1 MDYNIDVRTISTSSS
16 LFESYVR
23 NEWLYVDKSEY
34 AYKLLT
40 MAEDPVFAFMARP
53 RRFGKSL
60 FVSMLESA
68 RMGKK
73 EMFEGL
79 YLGSSDYDFHPYP
92 VIHLDMSKISD
103 SDIYEDVRADLVDM
117 LSAVGERFGIDL
129 DVSRTP
135 AACLQK
141 LIEGIYR
148 KTGERVAILIDEYD
162 SILTNSIRWAD
173 GKRIRMIV
181 HDMYGKLK
189 PCADKIRFLFITGI
203 TRFSNQ
209 SIFSKLNI
217 LRDLTM
223 DKEYATAFG
232 YTQQELESYFAEALD
247 AEVLSG
253 LKKWYDGYRFADGCE
268 KVYNPISINM
278 YFSTGNGFEPY
289 WGDTAST
296 SLVVDLARRTSFAL
310 LPGDSLAVDLG
321 TLKGFLIESLQGD
334 AVPDDDFVRAYLS
347 MAGYL
352 TLDRINGDTAYL
364 TIPNHEVE
372 LQMTG
377 VLSDIYISRS
387 ERRGISGRIKGALTS
402 GDMDALASA
411 FDEIIRIPTY
421 DMRIDLERF
430 YQSLIYSIA
439 FYSDGVEV
447 RAEEH
452 TAEGRADLVLLVPG
466 RTVIVELKR
475 NRSAEAAVR
484 QIEGKGY
491 MAKYL
496 GKGNEVVLMGV
507 NISTRGKRLRLSW
520 AEKRIPS
527 HT

>member
-1 MDYNIDVRTISTSSS
+1 MKPVNTTSSD
-16 LFESYVR
+16 FTAFIKGDM
-23 NEWLYVDKSEY
+23 LYVDKSEH
-34 AYKLLT
+34 AYRMLT
-40 MAEDPVFAFMARP
+40 MKGSTTFLFMARP

-60 FVSMLESA
+60 FVSMLEA
-68 RMGKK
+68 ALMGKR

-79 YLGSSDYDFHPYP
+79 YLGSSDYGFHPYP
-92 VIHLDMSKISD
+92 VIHLDMSKPTATD
-103 SDIYEDVRADLVDM
+103 GADVFRRSLTMHIAE
-117 LSAVGERFGIDL
+117 AVSKYGIDPSEYMFSPSDL
-129 DVSRTP
+129 FMGAIRELN
-135 AACLQK
+135 A
-141 LIEGIYR
+141 R
-148 KTGERVAILIDEYD
+148 TGERVAILIDEYD
-162 SILTNSIRWAD
+162 NPLTSTLDAREGKEIREVTR
-173 GKRIRMIV
+173 GL
-181 HDMYGKLK
+181 YGKLK

-209 SIFSKLNI
+209 SIFSKLNN

-223 DKEYATAFG
+223 DKGYAAAFG
-232 YTQQELESYFAEALD
+232 YTQQELESYFSEALD
-247 AEVLSG
+247 TETLSG
-253 LKKWYDGYRFADGCE
+253 LKRWYDGYRFADGCE

-296 SLVVDLARRTSFAL
+296 SLVVDLARRARL
-310 LPGDSLAVDLG
+310 SLIPDETIPVDMGVIRNFRVEEIAPEAELDTMAVYG
-321 TLKGFLIESLQGD
+321 
-334 AVPDDDFVRAYLS
+334 YLF

-352 TLDRINGDTAYL
+352 TIDRRQGNSVCMR
-364 TIPNHEVE
+364 IPNNEVGQI
-372 LQMTG
+372 LT
-377 VLSDIYISRS
+377 
-387 ERRGISGRIKGALTS
+387 GALADAYAGPS
-402 GDMDALASA
+402 RKMDISQRIEGALKEGDMDALASA

-466 RTVIVELKR
+466 RSVIVELKR

-496 GKGNEVVLMGV
+496 GKGDEVVLMGV